1 MEKFG
6 IFELLDTLSAIMTPN
21 PTEEEPTQ
29 AEKEH
34 RAAPAQEAGNAEV
47 ISPKPSDSAFAPPS
61 FGGEQTLEAQANRNA
76 LDTFLQRH
84 DAISKKIDKK

>member
-6 IFELLDTLSAIMTPN
+6 IFELLDTLSAIMAPN
-21 PTEEEPTQ
+21 PADGEPIP
-29 AEKEH
+29 AENKH
-34 RAAPAQEAGNAEV
+34 RSAPASETEKAEI
-47 ISPKPSDSAFAPPS
+47 ISPKQSDSAFAPPS

-84 DAISKKIDKK
+84 DAISKKIDKT